1 MDEPVDNPI
10 IEEEFKEYKMLQ
22 GDIKNHLSFNTYMII
37 RELKTL
43 TEQMDVFNDK
53 IDSLSQNIIKLSKK

>member
-53 IDSLSQNIIKLSKK
+53 IDSLSQNIIKL